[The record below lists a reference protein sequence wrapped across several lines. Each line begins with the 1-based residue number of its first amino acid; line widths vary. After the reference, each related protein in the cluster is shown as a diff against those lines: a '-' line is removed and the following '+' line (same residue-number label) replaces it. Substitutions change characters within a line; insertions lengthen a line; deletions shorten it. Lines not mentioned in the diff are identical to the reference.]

1 MIKLKIYA
9 RSKCLREQSGDLLWL
24 FDVCQEGWDPQRYQL
39 KFKAARRVF
48 QATPVNM
55 KVPLRIDK
63 SKAIDVSGK
72 SFREIFKSRLTQE
85 EIARCTRAAIERR

>member
-9 RSKCLREQSGDLLWL
+9 RTKCFRGHSGDLVWL
-24 FDVCQEGWDPQRYQL
+24 FDVCQEGWDPQRYRLQ
-39 KFKAARRVF
+39 FKAAKRVF

-55 KVPLRIDK
+55 KVRLRIDK

-72 SFREIFKSRLTQE
+72 SFREIFKSRLTPE